1 MSFDGSS
8 PLEKHDA
15 HSYVPLLHQ
24 AIRLGNFHQ
33 LPDLMQGAYR
43 SEKEDDSTNR
53 KDTLKVLL
61 WEATST
67 GWTTLHYAVSHGL
80 PLKTF
85 EYMMQLAQQSL
96 NDTSITQSTRNSSY
110 FYTRRTQLGQ
120 SVLDVFLSTYW
131 NPLPWQTVRY
141 ETLHECVT
149 CMLQHSDEYETI
161 QQAVQQ
167 GHAPDRRSTEFLPLL
182 EFLRRMQL
190 LCRVPTMQPITRG
203 APLRDFHHMT
213 CVLARNGYC
222 PAPVAYLLL
231 SLQGYIAPDESR
243 ILSRR
248 PSTTLL
254 FHISHTNEDENES
267 SAPRNTSFSTNPAS
281 QSFKIPDQTTPLHLW
296 AASPSYHSHDG
307 MLLPLLEVY
316 SPLQRDSEHG
326 QYPLQLALQ
335 SGKRW
340 IHPLW
345 QAAPSVLYTGFAPG
359 WVLPFPK
366 QQIEYA
372 TQQQMAGR
380 AGIVVANAMQR
391 HQKMEVRMQLERER
405 LTLIYCL
412 LVACPSALQ
421 QVRGLL

>member
-1 MSFDGSS
+1 MLFDLL
-8 PLEKHDA
+8 LEKHDA

-33 LPDLMQGAYR
+33 LPDLIQAACR
-43 SEKEDDSTNR
+43 SKDETSTNR
-53 KDTLKVLL
+53 NDTLNILL
-61 WEATST
+61 WETTST

-85 EYMMQLAQQSL
+85 EYVMQLAQQSL
-96 NDTSITQSTRNSSY
+96 TSIAQSTINQSY

-149 CMLQHSDEYETI
+149 RMLQHPDEYETI
-161 QQAVQQ
+161 QHVIRQ
-167 GHAPDRRSTEFLPLL
+167 GHASDRRSTELLPLL
-182 EFLRRMQL
+182 EFLRRLQL
-190 LCRVPTMQPITRG
+190 LCRVPTTQPMTRG

-248 PSTTLL
+248 PSATPL
-254 FHISHTNEDENES
+254 FQLSRMNETEYELPAMKTVRS
-267 SAPRNTSFSTNPAS
+267 TKSANL
-281 QSFKIPDQTTPLHLW
+281 SFKIPDQTTPLHLW
-296 AASPSYHSHDG
+296 ATSPSYHSHDG

-316 SPLQRDSEHG
+316 SPFQRDSEHR

-359 WVLPFPK
+359 WVLPFDE

-380 AGIVVANAMQR
+380 AGIVVANALQR
-391 HQKMEVRMQLERER
+391 HQQAEVRVQLERER

-412 LVACPSALQ
+412 LVACPSALE
-421 QVRGLL
+421 QVRGVL

>member
-1 MSFDGSS
+1 M
-8 PLEKHDA
+8 
-15 HSYVPLLHQ
+15 
-24 AIRLGNFHQ
+24 
-33 LPDLMQGAYR
+33 
-43 SEKEDDSTNR
+43 
-53 KDTLKVLL
+53 
-61 WEATST
+61 
-67 GWTTLHYAVSHGL
+67 
-80 PLKTF
+80 
-85 EYMMQLAQQSL
+85 
-96 NDTSITQSTRNSSY
+96 
-110 FYTRRTQLGQ
+110 
-120 SVLDVFLSTYW
+120 DVFLSTYW

-149 CMLQHSDEYETI
+149 RMLQHPDEYEMI
-161 QQAVQQ
+161 QQAILQ
-167 GHAPDRRSTEFLPLL
+167 GHVPDHRAISTELLPLL
-182 EFLRRMQL
+182 EFLRRLQL
-190 LCRVPTMQPITRG
+190 LCRVPTTQPMTRG

-231 SLQGYIAPDESR
+231 SLQGYITPDESR
-243 ILSRR
+243 IVSRR
-248 PSTTLL
+248 PSVIPL
-254 FHISHTNEDENES
+254 FHMLRTNENKHES
-267 SAPRNTSFSTNPAS
+267 AAMSTVRPTNPAN
-281 QSFKIPDQTTPLHLW
+281 QSFEIPDQTTPLHLW

-316 SPLQRDSEHG
+316 SPLQRDTEHG
-326 QYPLQLALQ
+326 QYPLQLALR

-359 WVLPFPK
+359 WVMPFDE
-366 QQIEYA
+366 QQTEYA

-391 HQKMEVRMQLERER
+391 HQKAEVRMQLEHER

-421 QVRGLL
+421 QVRGFVEAL